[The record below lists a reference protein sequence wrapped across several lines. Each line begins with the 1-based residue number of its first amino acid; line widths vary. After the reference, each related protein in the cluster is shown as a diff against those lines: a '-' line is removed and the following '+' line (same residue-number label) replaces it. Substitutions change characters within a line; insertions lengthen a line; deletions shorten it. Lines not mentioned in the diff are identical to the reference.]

1 MLFPYGKVVTN
12 ESFYDRHEI
21 RNTIRYLLK
30 GVQSFMLKA
39 PRRYGKTSLIKQTLL
54 DIDQEHF
61 YVDFRKIPRL
71 EVFNDKLLEY
81 IYAQMGI
88 KGAIKQLQ
96 ENIVTFLKTHRASIK
111 VGASLFEAS
120 VELFASKK
128 EENER
133 LLMTLELLGKLAK
146 ELSHP
151 LYIVLDEFQ
160 DADGMSGEIDI
171 YELLRAEIQHHENIC
186 YIFAGSNMTMMTK
199 IFETKSAPFYNF
211 ARKLTLEPF
220 DKRELSG
227 EVIKAFRSRGVV
239 FKKDNLLENLIE
251 RCGGHPANT
260 MLVLQMIEF
269 TMADEDIKTVTQ
281 DIIDRCYKM
290 AQSEMRDLV
299 MEYLKEIRTKEHLH
313 DVIYRMANNQEQILD
328 PSSLQQKRKY
338 LVDMG
343 HLRHISRGEYEIIDN
358 FLRDE
363 LASESAIV
371 N

>member
-12 ESFYDRHEI
+12 ESFYDRHEM
-21 RNTIRYLLK
+21 RTTIRHLLR

-54 DIDQEHF
+54 DINQEHF

-81 IYAQMGI
+81 IYDQMGI

-96 ENIVTFLKTHRASIK
+96 ENIVTFLKMHRTSIK
-111 VGASLFEAS
+111 VDVSLFEAS

-128 EENER
+128 EEDER
-133 LLMTLELLGKLAK
+133 LIMILELLGKLAN
-146 ELSHP
+146 ELHNP
-151 LYIVLDEFQ
+151 LYIVFDEFQ
-160 DADGMSGEIDI
+160 DAANLGGKIDI

-220 DKRELSG
+220 NKKELSK
-227 EVIKAFRSRGVV
+227 EVLKAFRSRGVV
-239 FKKDNLLENLIE
+239 FEDDLLLEKLIE

-281 DIIDRCYKM
+281 KIIDQCYRM
-290 AQSEMRDLV
+290 AQAEMRDLV

-313 DVIYRMANNQEQILD
+313 DVIYRMANGQKQVLD
-328 PSSLQQKRKY
+328 PSSLQQKKKY

-343 HLRHISRGEYEIIDN
+343 HLRHIGRGEYEIIDN
-358 FLRDE
+358 FLKDE
-363 LASESAIV
+363 LISDT
-371 N
+371 NK

>member
-21 RNTIRYLLK
+21 RTTINHLLK

-39 PRRYGKTSLIKQTLL
+39 PRRFGKTSLIKQTLL
-54 DIDQEHF
+54 DLDREYF

-71 EVFNDKLLEY
+71 EVFNNKLLEY
-81 IYAQMGI
+81 IYNQMGI
-88 KGAIKQLQ
+88 QGAIKQLQ
-96 ENIVTFLKTHRASIK
+96 KNIITFLKTHRALVK
-111 VGASLFEAS
+111 VDILLFEAS
-120 VELFASKK
+120 VELFASESK
-128 EENER
+128 EDER
-133 LLMTLELLGKLAK
+133 LLMILELLGRLSK
-146 ELSHP
+146 EIPHP
-151 LYIVLDEFQ
+151 LYIVFDEFQ
-160 DADGMSGEIDI
+160 DAASMSSEIDI

-220 DKRELSG
+220 DKKELSS
-227 EVIKAFRSRGVV
+227 EVVKAFRSRGVV
-239 FKKDNLLENLIE
+239 FKDDILVEKLIKQ
-251 RCGGHPANT
+251 CGGHPANT

-269 TMADEDIKTVTQ
+269 TMVDEDIKIVTQ
-281 DIIDRCYKM
+281 EIIERCYKM
-290 AQSEMRDLV
+290 AQVEMRDLV

-313 DVIYRMANNQEQILD
+313 DVIYRMANNQEHLLD

-343 HLRHISRGEYEIIDN
+343 HLRHVGRGKYEIIDN
-358 FLRDE
+358 YLRDE
-363 LASESAIV
+363 LESETKI
-371 N
+371 

>member
-1 MLFPYGKVVTN
+1 MQFPYGKVVTN

-21 RNTIRYLLK
+21 RGTIHQLLN

-54 DIDQEHF
+54 DVDQEHF

-71 EVFNDKLLEY
+71 DVFNKKLLEY

-96 ENIVTFLKTHRASIK
+96 ENIITFLKTHRTSVK
-111 VGASLFEAS
+111 VDVALFEAS
-120 VELFASKK
+120 VELFASDKK
-128 EENER
+128 EDEQ
-133 LLMTLELLGKLAK
+133 LLMILELLGKLAQ
-146 ELSHP
+146 ELQHP
-151 LYIVLDEFQ
+151 LYIVFDEFQ
-160 DADGMSGEIDI
+160 DAARISSDIDI
-171 YELLRAEIQHHENIC
+171 YELLRAEIQHHKNIC

-211 ARKLTLEPF
+211 SRKLTLQPF
-220 DKRELSG
+220 DKEELSK
-227 EVIKAFRSRGVV
+227 EVIKAFQSRGVV
-239 FKKDNLLENLIE
+239 FEDASLLDDLIE

-269 TMADEDIKTVTQ
+269 TMLDKDIKTVTQ
-281 DIIDRCYKM
+281 KVIVHCYQT
-290 AQSEMRDLV
+290 AQEEMHDLV
-299 MEYLKEIRTKEHLH
+299 MEYLKEIRTKDHLH
-313 DVIYRMANNQEQILD
+313 DVIFRMANRQAQILD

-358 FLRDE
+358 YLRDE
-363 LASESAIV
+363 LIIESKLF

>member
-21 RNTIRYLLK
+21 RNTIRHLLK
-30 GVQSFMLKA
+30 GAQSFMLKA

-96 ENIVTFLKTHRASIK
+96 ENIVTFLKTYRASIM
-111 VGASLFEAS
+111 VDASLFEAS

-146 ELSHP
+146 ELPHP
-151 LYIVLDEFQ
+151 LYIVFDEFQ

-227 EVIKAFRSRGVV
+227 EVIKAFRSKGVV
-239 FKKDNLLENLIE
+239 FKEDTLLENLIE

-281 DIIDRCYKM
+281 DIIDRCYKI

-363 LASESAIV
+363 LAFESAIV

>member
-21 RNTIRYLLK
+21 RKTVHRLLK
-30 GVQSFMLKA
+30 SAQSFMLKA
-39 PRRYGKTSLIKQTLL
+39 PRRYGKTSLIKQSLL
-54 DIDQEHF
+54 DIEKEHF

-71 EVFNDKLLEY
+71 EVFNKKLMEY
-81 IYAQMGI
+81 IYEQMGI

-96 ENIVTFLKTHRASIK
+96 ENIVTFLKTHRTSIK
-111 VGASLFEAS
+111 VDLSLFEAS
-120 VELFASKK
+120 VELYASDKS
-128 EENER
+128 EDER
-133 LLMTLELLGKLAK
+133 LLMILELLAQIAK
-146 ELSHP
+146 EMDKP
-151 LYIVLDEFQ
+151 LYIVFDEFQ
-160 DADGMSGEIDI
+160 DAKSMCSEVDI

-199 IFETKSAPFYNF
+199 IFENKSAPFYNF

-220 DKRELSG
+220 DKEELSK
-227 EVIKAFRSRGVV
+227 EVTKAFRSRGVV
-239 FKKDNLLENLIE
+239 FQTDTLLTDLIE

-269 TMADEDIKTVTQ
+269 AMRDEDIKTVTKE
-281 DIIDRCYKM
+281 IIEECYQA
-290 AQSEMRDLV
+290 AQLEMHDLV

-313 DVIYRMANNQEQILD
+313 DVIFRMANNQKQILD
-328 PSSLQQKRKY
+328 PSALQQKRKY

-343 HLRHISRGEYEIIDN
+343 HLRHIRRGEYEIIDN

-363 LASESAIV
+363 LRLES